1 MYIIT
6 QVFLTLNFKITMKL
20 KTHLARL
27 LTTLP
32 QILKD
37 LKKMKSYEKMR
48 HLTFQIMLKHNTIL
62 CNKMRKNTK
71 LFTLMLLTK
80 FSRQQKPMID
90 NQHTISIEEIFIKN
104 QASMNRRMKVMTKP
118 LAQSQKMPDTCIKKD
133 LLMSFKI
140 KKVSKTLFKCTK
152 EHYKLIKITLLLV
165 FILGK
170 CFIKTWI
177 LMMRYSVS
185 QLSFKIQ
192 TYKISMKY
200 FLNEVLCIRTWV
212 TINLQLKILTNQ
224 FVNDQHLTLIIIED
238 FQN

>member
-1 MYIIT
+1 
-6 QVFLTLNFKITMKL
+6 
-20 KTHLARL
+20 
-27 LTTLP
+27 
-32 QILKD
+32 
-37 LKKMKSYEKMR
+37 
-48 HLTFQIMLKHNTIL
+48 
-62 CNKMRKNTK
+62 
-71 LFTLMLLTK
+71 
-80 FSRQQKPMID
+80 
-90 NQHTISIEEIFIKN
+90 
-104 QASMNRRMKVMTKP
+104 MNWRMKVMTKP
-118 LAQSQKMPDTCIKKD
+118 LALNQKMHDTCIKKD

>member
-1 MYIIT
+1 
-6 QVFLTLNFKITMKL
+6 MKL

-71 LFTLMLLTK
+71 LFTLMHLTK
-80 FSRQQKPMID
+80 FSKQQKPMID

-118 LAQSQKMPDTCIKKD
+118 LAQSQKMPDTCIRKD
-133 LLMSFKI
+133 LLMSFRI

-152 EHYKLIKITLLLV
+152 EHCKLIKITLLLV

-177 LMMRYSVS
+177 LMMPFNVS

-192 TYKISMKY
+192 I
-200 FLNEVLCIRTWV
+200 
-212 TINLQLKILTNQ
+212 
-224 FVNDQHLTLIIIED
+224 
-238 FQN
+238 